1 MAYRLPLVRRGALGS
16 LQLLDILRT
25 QHRWIERDGHFVDRA
40 GEFERHLVVLVVHR
54 IGAAAADVER
64 LVERLDRW
72 KGMLQ
77 RLSGHDLPVHLK
89 RSGASPAD
97 TAHIVVR
104 ERPWSESVVL
114 EVILDSMFAGGQDI
128 RSFKAGPLQV

>member
-16 LQLLDILRT
+16 FQLLDILRT
-25 QHRWIERDGHFVDRA
+25 QHRRIERDGHLVDRA

-54 IGAAAADVER
+54 IGAAAADVKC

-77 RLSGHDLPVHLK
+77 RLSGHNLAVHLK

-97 TAHIVVR
+97 TAYIVVR
-104 ERPWSESVVL
+104 KRPRAEPVVL
-114 EVILDSMFAGGQDI
+114 EVIFDRMLAGG
-128 RSFKAGPLQV
+128 